1 MNSPSHVIFVIFL
14 REELEWRFLLDRCM
28 LYILISKLVLRSP
41 FGDQNMTSLWLW
53 ARIWEWHFFHIFH
66 NFSYILQKMMGKPGK
81 PNEKAYFNQ
90 WAGCAATVCWLKY
103 TTDGTLEEKS
113 TTLNEK
119 KNCDKHSIFQSNE
132 TCNHW
137 SDSFHFSEK
146 CTMITLEVIEW
157 PLLVLCLIG
166 MNNGI
171 EIGHPIYAT
180 LFCNLAMALFFTTA
194 NLLSLASGSF
204 KVFSRTCVLCNS
216 LACYFHCTCW

>member
-1 MNSPSHVIFVIFL
+1 
-14 REELEWRFLLDRCM
+14 
-28 LYILISKLVLRSP
+28 
-41 FGDQNMTSLWLW
+41 
-53 ARIWEWHFFHIFH
+53 
-66 NFSYILQKMMGKPGK
+66 MGKPGK
-81 PNEKAYFNQ
+81 PIKKSIFQPVSRLSSNCLLVEIYNR
-90 WAGCAATVCWLKY
+90 WDNWGVKY
-103 TTDGTLEEKS
+103 NVEW
-113 TTLNEK
+113 NK
-119 KNCDKHSIFQSNE
+119 KICDKHSIFQSNE

-157 PLLVLCLIG
+157 PLLVLGLIG